1 MRHLFL
7 FLKGMLM
14 GAADLV
20 PGVSG
25 GTIALITGIYK
36 ELLESINSFSWNTLK
51 NIKKEGLT
59 DVWKKLN
66 GFFLLTVF
74 GGIITSILLLSQILE
89 WFIINEPIGLWSFFF
104 GLLIAS
110 IVYLIKTDLSLNIS
124 SLLYLCLGAVFSF
137 LSTQLQGTREDFS
150 LWYLFISGFIGVSA
164 MILPGLS
171 GAYIL
176 FVMGVYQTILSNVRQ
191 AQELLFDFNQAKLFA
206 VVSVLGVFILGM
218 IFGIKVFSKILTWL
232 LKLYPKQIMAV
243 LIGLMI
249 GALHKVWPW
258 QKEIIIDSS
267 SVIEKKIAVFPSS
280 YEGGDPQIIKALILM
295 FLGFIIL
302 FVLERTK
309 SIKKK

>member
-124 SLLYLCLGAVFSF
+124 SLLYLCFGAVFSF

>member
-191 AQELLFDFNQAKLFA
+191 AQELLFDFNQAKLYA

>member
-1 MRHLFL
+1 
-7 FLKGMLM
+7 M

-74 GGIITSILLLSQILE
+74 GGIITSILLFSQILE

-110 IVYLIKTDLSLNIS
+110 IIYLIKTDISPNIS
-124 SLLYLCLGAVFSF
+124 SLLYLCLGAEISF

>member
-110 IVYLIKTDLSLNIS
+110 IVYLIKTDLSFNIS
-124 SLLYLCLGAVFSF
+124 SLVYLCLGAVFSF

-206 VVSVLGVFILGM
+206 VVSVLGVFVLGM

-267 SVIEKKIAVFPSS
+267 SIIEKKIAVFPSS
-280 YEGGDPQIIKALILM
+280 YEGDDPQIIKALILM

-302 FVLERTK
+302 FILERNK
-309 SIKKK
+309 SIQKK

>member
-36 ELLESINSFSWNTLK
+36 ELLDSINSFSWNTLK

-267 SVIEKKIAVFPSS
+267 NVIEKKIAVFPSS

>member
-1 MRHLFL
+1 
-7 FLKGMLM
+7 M

-74 GGIITSILLLSQILE
+74 GGIITSILLFSQILE

-110 IVYLIKTDLSLNIS
+110 IVYLIKTDISLNIS

-191 AQELLFDFNQAKLFA
+191 AQELLFDFNQAKLYA